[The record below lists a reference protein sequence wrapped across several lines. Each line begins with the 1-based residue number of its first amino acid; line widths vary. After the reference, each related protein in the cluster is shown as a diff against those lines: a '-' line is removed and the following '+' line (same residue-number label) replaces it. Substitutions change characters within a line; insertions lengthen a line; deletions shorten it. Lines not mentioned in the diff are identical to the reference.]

1 MTIEELKRKL
11 KRDMKKHRT
20 LEKASKEEDFKLAHS
35 MIADYLEELI
45 EEIGGTNE

>member
-1 MTIEELKRKL
+1 
-11 KRDMKKHRT
+11 MKKHRT

-45 EEIGGTNE
+45 EEITRMGGEENGKHSNN